1 MNYSQVGVANMALQR
16 IGARGTIGSLT
27 ENSPNAI
34 KVNVVWDM
42 VFQEMLSERE
52 WKFAKT
58 RVQLQQNAQAPV
70 GGYKFAYPLPA
81 DYLRLVKPREIPEER
96 RIADAAVWGWG
107 GDGWGWF
114 RHRDIPVHP
123 HHVAPYVIEAVLSAD
138 GKSYTNNLLTHYP
151 GCNVDYTTVCP
162 ITINYIRL
170 ITDFTQ
176 LLPGFVNCLAY
187 RLAGELALPITED
200 ENKAKSMM
208 QMYFTTLNSAAAQ
221 QECDYLQ
228 DESGSTTW
236 QDAGRYY
243 GPWGAH
249 R

>member
-1 MNYSQVGVANMALQR
+1 MNYSQVGVVNIALQR

-27 ENSPNAI
+27 EQTPNAI
-34 KVNVVWDM
+34 KANVCWDA
-42 VFQEMLSERE
+42 VLQEVLSERE

-58 RVQLQQNAQAPV
+58 RVALQQNAQAPA

-81 DYLRLVKPREIPEER
+81 DYLRLVRPREIPEER
-96 RIADAAVWGWG
+96 RIADGAVWGWG
-107 GDGWGWF
+107 GEGYGWF
-114 RHRDIPVHP
+114 RHRDLPVHP
-123 HHVAPYVIEAVLSAD
+123 HEVCPYIIEAVLSAD
-138 GKSYTNNLLTHYP
+138 GVSYTNNLLSNYP
-151 GCNVDYTTVCP
+151 HGREYTRP
-162 ITINYIRL
+162 IVINYIRL

-187 RLAGELALPITED
+187 RLAGELALAITED
-200 ENKAKSMM
+200 AKKAQSMM

-228 DESGSTTW
+228 DESGSTSW
-236 QDAGRYY
+236 QDAGRF
-243 GPWGAH
+243 GAWGAH

>member
-1 MNYSQVGVANMALQR
+1 VNYSPVAIANMSLQR

-27 ENSPNAI
+27 EQTPNAI

-42 VFQEMLSERE
+42 VFQEVLSERE

-58 RVQLQQNAQAPV
+58 RVALQQNAQAPV

-81 DYLRLVKPREIPEER
+81 DYLRLVRPREIPEER
-96 RIADAAVWGWG
+96 RIADAAEWGWG
-107 GDGWGWF
+107 GEGYGWF

-123 HHVAPYVIEAVLSAD
+123 HEAVPYVIEAVLNAD
-138 GKSYTNNLLTHYP
+138 GVSYTNNLLSNYP
-151 GCNVDYTTVCP
+151 HCDNYATARP
-162 ITINYIRL
+162 IVINYIRL

-187 RLAGELALPITED
+187 RLAGELALAITED

-208 QMYFTTLNSAAAQ
+208 QMYYTTLNSAAAQ

-228 DESGSTTW
+228 DETGNYNFIH
-236 QDAGRYY
+236 AGRCF

>member
-1 MNYSQVGVANMALQR
+1 MGVVNLALQR

-27 ENSPNAI
+27 EQTPNAI
-34 KVNVVWDM
+34 KASVCFDM
-42 VFQEMLSERE
+42 VFQEVLSERE

-58 RVQLQQNAQAPV
+58 RVALQKNAQAPV

-81 DYLRLVKPREIPEER
+81 DYLRLVRPREIPEER
-96 RIADAAVWGWG
+96 RIADAAEWGWG
-107 GDGWGWF
+107 GDGYGWF

-123 HHVAPYVIEAVLSAD
+123 HEAVPYVIEAVLSAD
-138 GKSYTNNLLTHYP
+138 EVSYTNNLLTNYP
-151 GCNVDYTTVCP
+151 HCDTYTNVRP
-162 ITINYIRL
+162 IIINYIRL

-221 QECDYLQ
+221 QECDWLA
-228 DESGSTTW
+228 DESGSQSW
-236 QDAGRYY
+236 VSAGRF
-243 GPWGAH
+243 GAWGAH

>member
-1 MNYSQVGVANMALQR
+1 MGVVNLALQR

-27 ENSPNAI
+27 EQTPNAI
-34 KVNVVWDM
+34 KASVCFDM
-42 VFQEMLSERE
+42 VFQEVLSERE

-58 RVQLQQNAQAPV
+58 RVALQQNAQAPV

-81 DYLRLVKPREIPEER
+81 DYLRLVRPREIPEER
-96 RIADAAVWGWG
+96 RIADAAEWGWG
-107 GDGWGWF
+107 GDGYGWF

-123 HHVAPYVIEAVLSAD
+123 HEAVPYVIEAVLSAD
-138 GKSYTNNLLTHYP
+138 GVSYTNNLLSNYP
-151 GCNVDYTTVCP
+151 HCDTYTNVRP
-162 ITINYIRL
+162 IIINYIRL

-187 RLAGELALPITED
+187 RLAGELALAITED
-200 ENKAKSMM
+200 ESKAKSMM

-228 DESGSTTW
+228 DESGSTSFI
-236 QDAGRYY
+236 DAGRFCGRGRWY
-243 GPWGAH
+243 
-249 R
+249 